1 MLQIETRHR
10 TTAFPETNDAPLK
23 RSLQRHFFIVAALSV
38 SLVAGLGGWAATT
51 ELSSAVIAP
60 GRVVIE
66 GNAKD
71 IQHLAGGIVS
81 EILVKDG
88 NEVAAGDVLLRLDP
102 TLAKA
107 NLSIVES
114 ALARLYARRARL
126 VAEINQSGT
135 ISIPES
141 LLAFLEP
148 ASRDMII
155 ASEKG
160 ILESGTNAREGSRKQ
175 LQTRKQQLWDESR
188 GLSSQITAVEQQA
201 ELINDETARSA
212 ALYEKR
218 IITLQRFNLLKRQK
232 ADLQG
237 QLGQLAAQK
246 AQIEGRAVEID
257 LQILQLERDHT
268 TQVAEN
274 LTSAEASI
282 VEYEERRAAAL
293 DQLRRLEIASPVQ
306 GRVHQISINNV
317 GAVVQPGAILMRVVP
332 DRQEFEVEVRLTPKD
347 IDQIHLDQNAD
358 IRFTAFNLSVT
369 PDIPGKVFFVGPD
382 LQIDARTNEPYYAVK
397 LRIDAVKAAALNGKG
412 LYPGMPAEVF
422 IKIADRNVAS
432 YFTKPL
438 SDRFSKA
445 FREE

>member
-1 MLQIETRHR
+1 MLQIETRDQSK
-10 TTAFPETNDAPLK
+10 AVQDNNDT
-23 RSLQRHFFIVAALSV
+23 SLQRSLRRHFVIVAALSV
-38 SLVAGLGGWAATT
+38 SLVIGIGGWAATT

-81 EILVKDG
+81 EILVKEG
-88 NEVAAGDVLLRLDP
+88 NEVAAGDILLRLDP
-102 TLAKA
+102 TVAKA

-126 VAEINQSGT
+126 IAEINKK
-135 ISIPES
+135 SILTVSEG
-141 LLAFLEP
+141 LFAFIDP
-148 ASRDMII
+148 AAREMII
-155 ASEKG
+155 ASETG
-160 ILESGTNAREGSRKQ
+160 ILESGANAREGSRRQ
-175 LQTRKQQLWDESR
+175 LEMRKQQLSDEAK
-188 GLSSQITAVEQQA
+188 GLASQLAAVQEQA
-201 ELINDETARSA
+201 ELITEEAERSA
-212 ALYEKR
+212 ALFQKR

-232 ADLQG
+232 ADLGG

-246 AQIEGRAVEID
+246 AQIEGKASEID
-257 LQILQLERDHT
+257 LQILQLERDHS

-274 LTSAEASI
+274 LTATEASI

-293 DQLRRLEIASPVQ
+293 DQFKRLEISSPVQ
-306 GRVHQISINNV
+306 GRVHQITINNI
-317 GAVVQPGAILMRVVP
+317 GAVVQPGAVLMRVVP
-332 DRQEFEVEVRLTPKD
+332 DRQDFEIEVRLTPKD
-347 IDQIHLDQNAD
+347 IDQIHIDQSAD

-369 PDIPGKVFFVGPD
+369 PDMPGKVVFVGPD
-382 LQIDARTNEPYYAVK
+382 LQVDGRTNEPYYAVK
-397 LRIDAVKAAALNGKG
+397 LRIDAANAAALSGKG